1 MTLDTH
7 LTDIERIE
15 RLFALV
21 TVAFTWGYVVGNHL
35 HQYVK
40 PIQIKKHGNKA
51 KSIFKHG
58 LTYIAFVLL
67 NPMFQYYIDSFS
79 FLSCT

>member
-1 MTLDTH
+1 
-7 LTDIERIE
+7 
-15 RLFALV
+15 LV
-21 TVAFTWGYVVGNHL
+21 TVAFTWGYVAGNYL

-58 LTYIAFVLL
+58 LTYIASVLL
-67 NPMFQYYIDSFS
+67 NALFQVKQGDW
-79 FLSCT
+79 